1 MLLTLVLIACGASEP
16 TAEAPAAP
24 EAVVAPEATA
34 AAPAAAA
41 AATAPEG
48 WSSFGSAFTA
58 DDVIPAAQLLKDSAS
73 FTGKTVRVEGR
84 VADVCSKKG
93 CWMVLTAPEGGQE
106 MMRVTM
112 KDHAWG
118 LPLDCT
124 GQAIQLEGEV
134 VAKAVDPETVEHYK
148 SESRKPEMTPE
159 TQATAGT
166 SYELVASGARLKP
179 VSPG

>member
-16 TAEAPAAP
+16 TPVAEAPAAP
-24 EAVVAPEATA
+24 EATA
-34 AAPAAAA
+34 AVA
-41 AATAPEG
+41 APEG

-58 DDVIPAAQLLKDSAS
+58 NDVIPAAQLLKDSAS
-73 FTGKTVRVEGR
+73 YTGKTVRVEGR

-148 SESRKPEMTPE
+148 SEARKPELTPE
-159 TQATAGT
+159 AQATAGT

>member
-24 EAVVAPEATA
+24 EAVAAPEVAA
-34 AAPAAAA
+34 AAPEA

>member
-16 TAEAPAAP
+16 TPVAEAPAAP
-24 EAVVAPEATA
+24 EATAAPAAPEATA
-34 AAPAAAA
+34 AVA
-41 AATAPEG
+41 APEG
-48 WSSFGSAFTA
+48 WSAFGSAFTA

-73 FTGKTVRVEGR
+73 FAGKTVRVEGR

-93 CWMVLTAPEGGQE
+93 CWMVLTSPEGGQE

-148 SESRKPEMTPE
+148 SEARKPELTPE
-159 TQATAGT
+159 AQATAGT
-166 SYELVASGARLKP
+166 TYELVASGARLKP

>member
-16 TAEAPAAP
+16 TPVAEAPAAP
-24 EAVVAPEATA
+24 EAVVPEAAAPEAA
-34 AAPAAAA
+34 VA
-41 AATAPEG
+41 AATPEG
-48 WSSFGSAFTA
+48 WSSFGTAFTA
-58 DDVIPAAQLLKDSAS
+58 NDVIPAAQLLKDSAS

-148 SESRKPEMTPE
+148 SEARKPELTPE
-159 TQATAGT
+159 TQATAGM